1 MPGAPKSEAP
11 MKDEKME
18 ALFKQID
25 AQITLREEQA
35 RYGSDR
41 RRARVPLPAG
51 QEDRRKG
58 DRRSRARDKEKE

>member
-1 MPGAPKSEAP
+1 

-18 ALFKQID
+18 ALFKTID

-41 RRARVPLPAG
+41 RRSNGQPPAG

-58 DRRSRARDKEKE
+58 DRRSRAREKEKE

>member
-1 MPGAPKSEAP
+1 

-18 ALFKQID
+18 ALFKTID

-58 DRRSRARDKEKE
+58 DRRLRTRDKEKE

>member
-1 MPGAPKSEAP
+1 

-18 ALFKQID
+18 ALFKVID
-25 AQITLREEQA
+25 AQISLREQQA
-35 RYGSDR
+35 KYGPDR
-41 RRARVPLPAG
+41 RRAKVDLPAG

>member
-1 MPGAPKSEAP
+1 
-11 MKDEKME
+11 ME